1 MLPDPTDG
9 MVSVRPALRGPV
21 NRARPVRTNAPLLA
35 VLTHSAHQGSKAP
48 GGVFVAGPAHGTSA
62 VSEDGARAADGF
74 ADERLGVEPVGCDVD
89 GPPDDALRVLS
100 HRGEADLLGSPNQR
114 TTLPLVVTSLS
125 CPMWERRG

>member
-21 NRARPVRTNAPLLA
+21 NRAGPGRTNAPLLA

-74 ADERLGVEPVGCDVD
+74 AEYRMFAAWRWAWFGRCRTACPV
-89 GPPDDALRVLS
+89 L
-100 HRGEADLLGSPNQR
+100 QK
-114 TTLPLVVTSLS
+114 
-125 CPMWERRG
+125 